1 MGKGSLAK
9 MGQIL
14 EELNYLRGNRSPGS
28 RTVEF
33 EAMARAQVGDMIRD
47 WRTRRR
53 FSQLDLAVDAG
64 ISARHLSFVE
74 TGRSRPSPEMLLL
87 LAERLEVPLRE
98 RNTLLLTAGYA
109 PRYSQLALDDNV
121 MAPVRDA
128 VQRMLDAHHP
138 YPGVA
143 VDRLWNVVLANQAA
157 RALTGLLPADLAGP
171 PVNVYRACL
180 HPDGLASHTLN
191 FEEWAGYLLRQ
202 LDRSIVLTGDATLEA
217 LRTEIGRYPNVAALG
232 ASREAQNEAPPLLVP
247 FRLEMGGVKLSLFT
261 TLTSFG
267 TPLDVTLDE
276 LAIELFFPADQ
287 ATAKLLHA

>member
-1 MGKGSLAK
+1 
-9 MGQIL
+9 
-14 EELNYLRGNRSPGS
+14 
-28 RTVEF
+28 
-33 EAMARAQVGDMIRD
+33 MARAQVGDMIRD

-109 PRYSQLALDDNV
+109 PRYSQLALDDNA
-121 MAPVRDA
+121 MAPVREA

-157 RALTGLLPADLAGP
+157 RALTELLLEDLLGP

-191 FEEWAGYLLRQ
+191 FEEWAGHLLRQ

-217 LRTEIGRYPNVAALG
+217 LRAEVGRYPNVAALG
-232 ASREAQNEAPPLLVP
+232 ASREAREETPPLLVP
-247 FRLEMGGVKLSLFT
+247 FRLEMGGVELSLFT

-287 ATAKLLHA
+287 STAELLHA

>member
-1 MGKGSLAK
+1 
-9 MGQIL
+9 
-14 EELNYLRGNRSPGS
+14 
-28 RTVEF
+28 
-33 EAMARAQVGDMIRD
+33 MARAQVGEMIRD

-74 TGRSRPSPEMLLL
+74 TGRSRPSPEMVLL

-109 PRYSQLALDDNV
+109 PRYSQLALDDNA

-143 VDRLWNVVLANQAA
+143 VDRMWNVVLANQAA
-157 RALTGLLPADLAGP
+157 RALTGLLPLDLLGP

-180 HPDGLASHTLN
+180 HPAGLASHTLN

-217 LRTEIGRYPNVAALG
+217 LRTEVGRYPNVAALG
-232 ASREAQNEAPPLLVP
+232 APWDAREEGSPLLVP
-247 FRLEMGGVKLSLFT
+247 FRLEMGGVEFSLFT

-287 ATAKLLHA
+287 STAALLHA

>member
-1 MGKGSLAK
+1 
-9 MGQIL
+9 
-14 EELNYLRGNRSPGS
+14 
-28 RTVEF
+28 
-33 EAMARAQVGDMIRD
+33 
-47 WRTRRR
+47 
-53 FSQLDLAVDAG
+53 
-64 ISARHLSFVE
+64 
-74 TGRSRPSPEMLLL
+74 
-87 LAERLEVPLRE
+87 
-98 RNTLLLTAGYA
+98 LTAGYA
-109 PRYSQLALDDNV
+109 PRYSQLALDDNA

-157 RALTGLLPADLAGP
+157 RALTALLPEDLLGP
-171 PVNVYRACL
+171 PINVYRACL

-217 LRTEIGRYPNVAALG
+217 LRAEVGRYSNVAALG
-232 ASREAQNEAPPLLVP
+232 ASREAPEGAPPLLVP
-247 FRLEMGGVKLSLFT
+247 FRLEMGGVELSLFT